1 MEDKLIRISRNLILR
16 QVFWVSLT
24 MAICICLTNCKKEN
38 NEEYVRPAL
47 QKLRHDWTVISA
59 RIFFPNGSNYMLL
72 NDYQYFRSDNLQI
85 TKTFG
90 IAQTFYD
97 TSKYNLLVDDS
108 TILFYGI
115 NNGVMSNVADTAYIR
130 TLNDTLLVYYFKN
143 STGFINFVDSLKR

>member
-1 MEDKLIRISRNLILR
+1 MSRKIILR
-16 QVFWVSLT
+16 QTFWVLLT
-24 MAICICLTNCKKEN
+24 LAICVFLTSCKKES
-38 NEEYVRPAL
+38 NEEYERPAL

-59 RIFFPNGSNYMLL
+59 RIFFPNGSNYILL
-72 NDYQYFRSDNLQI
+72 NDYQSFRSDNLHI

-90 IAQTFYD
+90 IGQTFYD

-115 NNGVMSNVADTAYIR
+115 SDGVITNVADTGYIG